1 MAPTQ
6 TTEATLTASGLAAPE
21 RPGHPGHHGQP
32 PVPARTARL
41 AIFALAI
48 GAFGIGTAEF
58 ATMGLLPYIAEG
70 FGAAIT
76 EASHA
81 VSLYAIGVVVGAPLI
96 AALTARMER
105 RRLLLGLAAL
115 FVIGSIGSTLAPSL
129 PWMLVSRFITGLPHG
144 AFLGIGA
151 VVASTLVAP
160 HRRATAMARVMLGL
174 TVANIVGVP
183 AAAALGA
190 QFGWRTA
197 YGMVAL
203 IGLLT
208 LVAVFALVPRSK
220 PALAPSI
227 RGEVRTL
234 KRPQVIL
241 TLVAGS
247 IGFGGMFA
255 VYTFISPTMTDL
267 TGLPE
272 SAVPWVLVCYGVGMT
287 LGSLIAGPL
296 VDRSIERSALLGV
309 TSLGL
314 VLLAFA
320 ALAHVPAVAI
330 ACVLLLGI
338 AGSLFTTAL
347 QVRLLRES
355 GDAPSVSAAMNHAA
369 FNFANALGAFLG
381 AIVVDAGLGYRS
393 PALLGTGLT
402 VVGLAVMVLAVVTHR
417 RARTGTAP
425 SPGS

>member
-1 MAPTQ
+1 MTAPHTEMVTTAPTHQ
-6 TTEATLTASGLAAPE
+6 PLPQPAETTSPTDG
-21 RPGHPGHHGQP
+21 
-32 PVPARTARL
+32 PVPLRTARR

-58 ATMGLLPYIAEG
+58 ATMGLLPHIAEG
-70 FGAAIT
+70 FGSTIT

-105 RRLLLGLAAL
+105 KRLLLCLAAL
-115 FVIGSIGSTLAPSL
+115 FVVGSIGSTLAPTL
-129 PWMLVSRFITGLPHG
+129 PVMLASRFLTGLPHG

-151 VVASTLVAP
+151 VVASTLVSP
-160 HRRATAMARVMLGL
+160 QRRATAMARVMLGL

-203 IGLLT
+203 IGMMT
-208 LVAVFALVPRSK
+208 LVAVLALVPRSA
-220 PALAPSI
+220 PAQAPSI
-227 RGEVRTL
+227 RGELATL
-234 KRPQVIL
+234 KRPQVII

-255 VYTFISPTMTDL
+255 VYTFISPTMTEVA
-267 TGLPE
+267 GLPE
-272 SAVPWVLVCYGVGMT
+272 SAIPWVLACYGVGMT
-287 LGSLIAGPL
+287 VGSLLAGPL
-296 VDRSIERSALLGV
+296 VDRSIERSALLGI
-309 TSLGL
+309 SALGVILL
-314 VLLAFA
+314 VLA
-320 ALAHVPAVAI
+320 ALAQVAAVAV
-330 ACVLLLGI
+330 ACVLLLGV
-338 AGSLFTTAL
+338 AGSIYTTAL

-369 FNFANALGAFLG
+369 FNFANALGAILG
-381 AIVVDAGLGYRS
+381 AAVVDAGFGYRS
-393 PALLGTGLT
+393 PALVGAGLT
-402 VVGLAVMVLAVVTHR
+402 VVGLAVMILAVVTRR
-417 RARTGTAP
+417 RAPVIPPDATAI
-425 SPGS
+425 